1 MIMKYVL
8 TLHLW
13 MKRGMQVLD
22 VQRIDLVVQKEEESI
37 KNENT
42 TVV

>member
-13 MKRGMQVLD
+13 MKHGMQVLD